1 MWQRHSRWL
10 VVYRMMNKM
19 NYPLVAIVIPT
30 LNEALFIGPCLDS
43 ILGQNYPFNRLDIM
57 VVDGGS
63 DDKTH
68 EIVNGYADKWSNIR
82 WIDNPRKI
90 QSAAFN
96 IGVSRSSA
104 SIVVRMDAHARYASD
119 YISKCVAKL
128 STNPELG
135 NVGGVCKVE
144 AGAPTLMGKAN
155 AVLNQTSFGI
165 GGAAF
170 RIGTK
175 ACFTDTVPFGA
186 FPRKVLDE
194 IGPMN
199 EKLSRGEDNEYNA
212 RVRNAGY
219 KIYFDPEIIST
230 YYSRPTLT
238 SSVHQMYR
246 NGRSIGVLLRTFPR
260 AVGLR
265 HVVPAC
271 FVVGMLSCLLF
282 GWWVPILWNV
292 LIWILVVYWI
302 AALGATGLA
311 CLRFGFDMGF
321 ILPILFFSVHI
332 AYGTG
337 TVYGFLTKKI

>member
-1 MWQRHSRWL
+1 MYIQSVGTEGGIIVPLKIMWQRHSRWL
-10 VVYRMMNKM
+10 VVYRMNKM

-43 ILGQNYPFNRLDIM
+43 ILGQN
-57 VVDGGS
+57 
-63 DDKTH
+63 
-68 EIVNGYADKWSNIR
+68 
-82 WIDNPRKI
+82 
-90 QSAAFN
+90 
-96 IGVSRSSA
+96 

-119 YISKCVAKL
+119 YISKCIAKL

-212 RVRNAGY
+212 RIRNAGY
-219 KIYFDPEIIST
+219 KIYFDPQIIST